1 MLGVLGSRG
10 GALPAFIIQL
20 TSKEGEKPRFVF
32 GYKNGGMNKF
42 ESILFDYGRY
52 VFVSVFRK
60 AQEEERYEDCAVMR
74 DIMQKYHIPCDTSLE
89 DWRTDL
95 WRFGYSGDVAINNL
109 SVYMVEALT
118 RAGYSNS

>member
-1 MLGVLGSRG
+1 M
-10 GALPAFIIQL
+10 
-20 TSKEGEKPRFVF
+20 
-32 GYKNGGMNKF
+32 
-42 ESILFDYGRY
+42 
-52 VFVSVFRK
+52 FRK

-118 RAGYSNS
+118 FLLEHALLMSDSIRVKFVCSSTRCSSVVLSSSSSLF

>member
-1 MLGVLGSRG
+1 
-10 GALPAFIIQL
+10 
-20 TSKEGEKPRFVF
+20 
-32 GYKNGGMNKF
+32 MNKF
-42 ESILFDYGRY
+42 ESILHLQGRY

-89 DWRTDL
+89 DWRADL
-95 WRFGYSGDVAINNL
+95 WRCGYLGDVAINNL
-109 SVYMVEALT
+109 SAYMVEALT

>member
-1 MLGVLGSRG
+1 MSLYCLIMGDTFLFLCS
-10 GALPAFIIQL
+10 
-20 TSKEGEKPRFVF
+20 EKR
-32 GYKNGGMNKF
+32 
-42 ESILFDYGRY
+42 
-52 VFVSVFRK
+52 RK
-60 AQEEERYEDCAVMR
+60 RKDMKIVRVMR

-95 WRFGYSGDVAINNL
+95 WRCGYSGDVAINNL

>member
-1 MLGVLGSRG
+1 MIYPHNFEQKIGFDQIRQLLKGKCLSTLGEERVDEMTFSDNYDEINQRLE
-10 GALPAFIIQL
+10 QVV
-20 TSKEGEKPRFVF
+20 EFVR
-32 GYKNGGMNKF
+32 
-42 ESILFDYGRY
+42 IT
-52 VFVSVFRK
+52 
-60 AQEEERYEDCAVMR
+60 QEEERYEDCAVMR

>member
-1 MLGVLGSRG
+1 
-10 GALPAFIIQL
+10 
-20 TSKEGEKPRFVF
+20 
-32 GYKNGGMNKF
+32 MNKF

-74 DIMQKYHIPCDTSLE
+74 DIMQKYHIPCDL
-89 DWRTDL
+89 
-95 WRFGYSGDVAINNL
+95 GDVAINNL
-109 SVYMVEALT
+109 SAYMVEALT

>member
-1 MLGVLGSRG
+1 MSLYCLIMGDT
-10 GALPAFIIQL
+10 F
-20 TSKEGEKPRFVF
+20 
-32 GYKNGGMNKF
+32 
-42 ESILFDYGRY
+42 LFLC
-52 VFVSVFRK
+52 SEK

>member
-1 MLGVLGSRG
+1 
-10 GALPAFIIQL
+10 
-20 TSKEGEKPRFVF
+20 
-32 GYKNGGMNKF
+32 MNKF

-109 SVYMVEALT
+109 SVYMGGLNPCRVFKFIDCTWRRESI
-118 RAGYSNS
+118 GSC

>member
-1 MLGVLGSRG
+1 
-10 GALPAFIIQL
+10 
-20 TSKEGEKPRFVF
+20 
-32 GYKNGGMNKF
+32 MNKF

-95 WRFGYSGDVAINNL
+95 WRFGYSGGLNPCRVFKFIDCTWRRESIG
-109 SVYMVEALT
+109 SC
-118 RAGYSNS
+118 

>member
-1 MLGVLGSRG
+1 
-10 GALPAFIIQL
+10 
-20 TSKEGEKPRFVF
+20 
-32 GYKNGGMNKF
+32 MNKF

-89 DWRTDL
+89 D
-95 WRFGYSGDVAINNL
+95 
-109 SVYMVEALT
+109 
-118 RAGYSNS
+118 

>member
-1 MLGVLGSRG
+1 
-10 GALPAFIIQL
+10 
-20 TSKEGEKPRFVF
+20 
-32 GYKNGGMNKF
+32 MNKF

-74 DIMQKYHIPCDTSLE
+74 DIMQKYHIPCDTSL
-89 DWRTDL
+89 
-95 WRFGYSGDVAINNL
+95 
-109 SVYMVEALT
+109 MVEALT